1 MAEKENSE
9 QEKYIQLQLLAQQLQ
24 HYQNNIEL
32 IEQNLTELK
41 RLKLSLEEFSS
52 VEKGK
57 TILVPLGQ
65 NIFTKAKLENTEDLI
80 VGIGSNILIKKT
92 IPETKESI
100 GKQEE
105 ELITVHKQLQ
115 EEMQKIYSYFEQ
127 LQEEIKKEEKG

>member
-127 LQEEIKKEEKG
+127 LQEEIKKEEN